1 MNARQVFAVVFRV
14 FCQRPMPTNAVSGTA
29 TAKVNKRQRWRMA
42 DGESWA
48 AAAPAFDLIERRL
61 FGFKNVNQI
70 HLIRPLFLAIFSALI
85 FSTFSPARSAPSAV
99 YLCPAITGHSTLGW
113 QICMA
118 IRIRIR
124 IAIDATSASGSSF
137 YSLYF
142 K

>member
-70 HLIRPLFLAIFSALI
+70 HLIRPSSLPSSQPLSFLLSARPVPPLRP
-85 FSTFSPARSAPSAV
+85 FTFVRQLQGTRHLAGRSAWPSA
-99 YLCPAITGHSTLGW
+99 
-113 QICMA
+113 
-118 IRIRIR
+118 
-124 IAIDATSASGSSF
+124 SASA
-137 YSLYF
+137 
-142 K
+142 